1 MQKMIFGA
9 STEKTAGVVGSETLQ
24 PGDDCPQCSRGT
36 VYETNRPGVLVR
48 ITGQA
53 PVRATVYQLQKLRCN
68 LCGKVFAAR
77 TPEGVGPTKYDATA
91 GSMVALLKYRFGG
104 QRICDTPG
112 ILTNV
117 LEEAVWQDVC
127 VLLREPERVREEYER
142 RLEGAGDTSTVTLK
156 QLDSLIQK
164 TGRAIARLIDAYED
178 GLLSKDEFEPRIH
191 ASKQRLAQ
199 LQEERSNVTT
209 RESEYQDLR
218 LVIGHLE
225 DFHQRISEGLETID
239 WKAKREI
246 IRSLV
251 KRVKIDKTNVRVI
264 YKISPPP
271 FSSDNS
277 IHTNLHN
284 CSRQVG

>member
-1 MQKMIFGA
+1 MYRTSKPG
-9 STEKTAGVVGSETLQ
+9 KKLYRYYRCVGT
-24 PGDDCPQCSRGT
+24 
-36 VYETNRPGVLVR
+36 
-48 ITGQA
+48 
-53 PVRATVYQLQKLRCN
+53 
-68 LCGKVFAAR
+68 
-77 TPEGVGPTKYDATA
+77 DA
-91 GSMVALLKYRFGG
+91 YRFDG

-112 ILTNV
+112 IRTNV

-127 VLLREPERVREEYER
+127 ALLREPERVREEYER
-142 RLEGAGDTSTVTLK
+142 RLEGAGDTSTATLK

-199 LQEERSNVTT
+199 LQEERSNLTT
-209 RESEYQDLR
+209 RESEYRDLR

-239 WKAKREI
+239 WMAKREI

-264 YKISPPP
+264 YKISPPS
-271 FSSDNS
+271 FGSDNS

-284 CSRQVG
+284 CSRQGDRLLGP